1 MLNSAFSDDEFAR
14 LVDKSTVKINP
25 LIGNGLAT
33 TLIPRAADYIEK
45 AFQSVKSDFPA
56 CVIYGGGS
64 RCTPQESF
72 DEKTRKRQNK
82 AGKQGSRRSYDISP
96 SDLYMM
102 KYRFH
107 YWDGKNKIELDPRYI
122 LLPDI
127 RDGGIMQLSGSMWVV
142 SAVLIDRVIS
152 VGLSNVF
159 VQLNKTRFIFKRL
172 PHRLM
177 IDGVEE
183 PVQVIWA
190 KVHQGNR
197 TQKASRAV
205 TTMMHYLL
213 CKYGF
218 AETFAL
224 FGNCHPVILTP
235 DTDMSFFPEN
245 EWAVVQSSSV
255 RLKKAGRAHYER
267 SHVRLAVRRSELN
280 QKVISMLGGLFYV
293 VDHFPL
299 RALPENLNSKRMWT
313 ILLGEL
319 IPGESDHAGVLFE
332 EAEKHLR
339 SLDKYIDMLTD
350 ERLRNIGMP
359 VKNIY
364 ELFSI
369 IIGKFNEWLLS
380 GSERVASMYDKEF
393 SILPFVLYNIV
404 SAINNLYFR
413 LKAAEEKAA
422 KAGKVLTPENINGI
436 TFDLLK
442 TGLIFNINKGHG
454 EVSTLSAP
462 GDNKAFK
469 TTVILVSQTN
479 SNNQS
484 SSRDRSGTK
493 DPTRWVHASIVE
505 VGSAWALKKSDPFG
519 KAFANPTV
527 EMDHNWVVKRKLEH
541 VELLDS
547 VQNKIRRR

>member
-1 MLNSAFSDDEFAR
+1 MFNPIVDNETSR
-14 LVDKSTVKINP
+14 LMDAATPRINP
-25 LIGNGLAT
+25 LIGNGLAMKH
-33 TLIPRAADYIEK
+33 IPMAQQYIEK
-45 AFQSVKSDFPA
+45 AFRSSASDWPA
-56 CVIYGGGS
+56 GMTYVRGE
-64 RCTPQESF
+64 RCDPQAEF
-72 DEKTRKRQNK
+72 NEQTRKRQNK

-96 SDLYMM
+96 SNLFMVEYMFS
-102 KYRFH
+102 YYGQPLDSRF
-107 YWDGKNKIELDPRYI
+107 IF
-122 LLPDI
+122 LPYVG
-127 RDGGIMQLSGSMWVV
+127 DGGTIVISGSSWVI
-142 SAVLIDRVIS
+142 SPVLIDPVIS
-152 VGLSNVF
+152 VGLSTVF
-159 VQLNKTRFIFKRL
+159 VQLNKTRFIFKRM
-172 PHRLM
+172 PHRVML
-177 IDGVEE
+177 DGVEE
-183 PVQVIWA
+183 TVQVVWA

-197 TQKASRAV
+197 THKTSRAV

-218 AETFAL
+218 NETFAL
-224 FGNCHPVILTP
+224 FGNCHPVVLTP
-235 DTDMSFFPEN
+235 ESDMSLFPEE
-245 EWAVVQSSSV
+245 EWAIVQSSAV
-255 RLKKAGRAHYER
+255 KLKKAGRSHYER
-267 SHVRLAVRRSELN
+267 SNLRLAIRRSEMT

-299 RALPENLNSKRMWT
+299 RALPENMNSKRMWT

-350 ERLRNIGMP
+350 ERLKNIGMP

-369 IIGKFNEWLLS
+369 IIGKYNEWLLS

-413 LKAAEEKAA
+413 LKAAEEKAT
-422 KAGKVLTPENINGI
+422 KAGKKLTPENINGI

-442 TGLIFNINKGHG
+442 TGMIFNINKGHG
-454 EVSTLSAP
+454 EVSVISAP

-469 TTVILVSQTN
+469 TTAVLVSQTN

-484 SSRDRSGTK
+484 SSRDRAGTK
-493 DPTRWVHASIVE
+493 DPQRFLHASVAE
-505 VGSAWALKKSDPFG
+505 VGGAWNLPKSDPYG
-519 KAFANPTV
+519 KARVNPTV
-527 EMDHNWVVKRKLEH
+527 QIDEHGRVKRRLEF
-541 VELLDS
+541 VDLLDD